1 VSQAAQMR
9 LDRLKMLVGLREQ
22 WRGQVAE
29 VRRMRE
35 WVIQT
40 EHILAG
46 QWASAGEVLTNETVG
61 RRLDAWSQHLTQQA
75 HDTSLSSTQHDCLS
89 HFLKVTSDLRPHL
102 IQCYDVKGFPRTNN
116 DMERY
121 IRTLKTRYRRVSGR
135 KTWNAYLLRY
145 GRCIA
150 FYDWIEQ
157 EQLDSATVTLFLSRV
172 GHERWRQARAHWR
185 LEQGDQLKMF
195 RFRHKRSRFL
205 QALETRWAR
214 AATCT

>member
-1 VSQAAQMR
+1 MR

-22 WRGQVAE
+22 WREQVAQ

-46 QWASAGEVLTNETVG
+46 QWATPEEAITNETVG
-61 RRLDAWSQHLTQQA
+61 RRLDAWCQQLTQQA
-75 HDTSLSSTQHDCLS
+75 HTGSVSSTEHGCLS

-121 IRTLKTRYRRVSGR
+121 IRALKTRYRRVSGR
-135 KTWNAYLLRY
+135 KNWNAYLLRY

-150 FYDWIEQ
+150 FYDCIEQ
-157 EQLDSATVTLFLSRV
+157 EQRESPPVALLLSRV
-172 GHERWRQARAHWR
+172 GHERWRQARAQWR
-185 LEQGDQLKMF
+185 QEQGDQLKMF

-205 QALETRWAR
+205 QELETRWAT